1 MSLLELIAERSTIDP
16 AAFSLP
22 DLLAERALAQLPDR
36 ASGQV
41 NQQIIGFFAA
51 ELLRE
56 DPAHARR
63 YAETLLDHGVRENV
77 FLEGYA
83 AGAAALLG
91 TAWEDDRLSFAM
103 VTHGLGQLMDV
114 VRDCIS
120 APPAQPFMEIDR
132 PRVLMARA
140 PGEEH
145 VLGLL
150 IVAQD
155 MRRRGWLVR
164 VHLSGDLEALAAATQ
179 MQPFDLIG
187 FTASCRDRC
196 RGLRTAIR
204 QIRGFQPNSAITVGG
219 GIGDDEGLAED
230 IGADLVVGRQ
240 AGSVERLIEHFR
252 IVPG

>member
-1 MSLLELIAERSTIDP
+1 MSLLELIAERSTIDR

-22 DLLAERALAQLPDR
+22 DLLAERALAQLPGR
-36 ASGQV
+36 NEGQV
-41 NQQIIGFFAA
+41 NDQITGFFAA
-51 ELLRE
+51 ELLRSS
-56 DPAHARR
+56 PVHARR
-63 YAETLLDHGVRENV
+63 YAETLLDHGVREDV

-91 TAWEDDRLSFAM
+91 EAWADDRLSFAM
-103 VTHGLGQLMDV
+103 VTHGMGQLMDV

-120 APPAQPFMEIDR
+120 PPPAQPFMQMDR

-164 VHLSGDLEALAAATQ
+164 LHLSGDLEALAAATQ

-187 FTASCRDRC
+187 FTASCHERS

-204 QIRGFQPNSAITVGG
+204 QIRGFQRDSAIAVGG
-219 GIGDDEGLAED
+219 GIGDADGLSDE
-230 IGADLVVGRQ
+230 IGADLALGNRENP
-240 AGSVERLIEHFR
+240 VERLIEHFQ
-252 IVPG
+252 ISTG